1 MDTDNRKLLSVAID
15 FGTTYSG
22 YAYSTLDDF
31 ENNPTQ
37 IYANTDWPCTLGKA
51 NLSSKTPTSLLLDKN
66 KKFKAFGYEADQQYL
81 SLAEKKKH
89 YEYYYFKRFK
99 MTLHEKG
106 LNEDSM
112 IEDIMFKPVR
122 ALLVFSESIRYLKD
136 QFLRKLDNT
145 GLPIDK
151 SEICWV
157 LTVPAIWNDSAK
169 RFMRTAA
176 VEAGILPN
184 QLKIGLEP
192 ECASIFCQHLK
203 LCRDG
208 KTICKPGPGT
218 KSMVVDLGGGTADI
232 TVHEKL
238 QNGKLMELYK
248 ASGVGRGGTAID
260 DEYVRFLTR
269 IVGGPAMQKFRMEAT
284 AQYVEMLNDFEVTKR
299 SIRSHEDSSVYVRLH
314 PKLNE
319 FCIEVNEEE
328 VLEIIKDGNF
338 PYKDKIGLVADKLEI
353 DVQIL
358 KNLFDPVVEEIVEH
372 IRDIL
377 SKDVAAGVSIIL
389 MVGGFS
395 ESTIVQDKIKE
406 HFASENCRVIIP
418 PETSLTVVKGATLF
432 GHYPSVIAS
441 RITRYTYG
449 VRTDEIFD
457 GSKHSIEHLEKRHDK
472 NYCTNIFDTFME
484 MDTSVEVGKRIE
496 QKYHFDEFDG
506 DCYLD
511 VYVSNVRNPQYVT
524 DKNCRLLKELNLGQ
538 MLPAA
543 IGRRCNIVVEYIFG
557 DTEVYIM
564 VREKDSNFQFTS
576 SFELKREETFT
587 KEGNNKL

>member
-176 VEAGILPN
+176 VEFISDTEALPYAAVQYRLLAGISPDQLKIGLEPECASAGILPN

-299 SIRSHEDSSVYVRLH
+299 SIRSYEDSSVYVRLH

-395 ESTIVQDKIKE
+395 ESTIVQDK
-406 HFASENCRVIIP
+406 
-418 PETSLTVVKGATLF
+418 
-432 GHYPSVIAS
+432 
-441 RITRYTYG
+441 
-449 VRTDEIFD
+449 
-457 GSKHSIEHLEKRHDK
+457 
-472 NYCTNIFDTFME
+472 
-484 MDTSVEVGKRIE
+484 
-496 QKYHFDEFDG
+496 
-506 DCYLD
+506 
-511 VYVSNVRNPQYVT
+511 
-524 DKNCRLLKELNLGQ
+524 
-538 MLPAA
+538 
-543 IGRRCNIVVEYIFG
+543 
-557 DTEVYIM
+557 
-564 VREKDSNFQFTS
+564 
-576 SFELKREETFT
+576 
-587 KEGNNKL
+587 